1 MIIKGFNLTG
11 NADNNLYYLK
21 KVLNKNQ
28 MVKAQ
33 VQKISKNLM
42 TILGLISIFI
52 NIFKSYKSKKSE
64 LNKNNKYT
72 TTIISI

>member
-1 MIIKGFNLTG
+1 
-11 NADNNLYYLK
+11 
-21 KVLNKNQ
+21 

-33 VQKISKNLM
+33 VQKMSKNLM

-52 NIFKSYKSKKSE
+52 NIFKNYNSKKSE

-72 TTIISI
+72 TTVINIYFNLVSNINYLRNKKYDSS

>member
-1 MIIKGFNLTG
+1 MIIKGFILTG
-11 NADNNLYYLK
+11 NADNNFYYLK

-28 MVKAQ
+28 MVKTQ

-52 NIFKSYKSKKSE
+52 NIFKSYNSKKSE
-64 LNKNNKYT
+64 LNKNYKYT
-72 TTIISI
+72 TTIIEI